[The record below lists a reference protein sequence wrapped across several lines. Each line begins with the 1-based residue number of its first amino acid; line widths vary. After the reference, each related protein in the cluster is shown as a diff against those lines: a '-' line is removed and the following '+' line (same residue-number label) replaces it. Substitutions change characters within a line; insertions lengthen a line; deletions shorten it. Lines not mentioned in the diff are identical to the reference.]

1 MYISME
7 QHIHLPCPSDND
19 LYSVTSVWYLVSF
32 CSWHDSTSSTGAG
45 AVFQGGLF
53 GVAGMFPEKYMT
65 AVVAGQA
72 LGGVF
77 ASGARIVSLSV
88 GAQDAN
94 AAFIYFMIAVIVMI
108 LTLLAYLY
116 MSKTVSTII
125 FYSLW
130 K

>member
-1 MYISME
+1 MIYIVF
-7 QHIHLPCPSDND
+7 HCLHDTWCPF
-19 LYSVTSVWYLVSF
+19 VHATVP
-32 CSWHDSTSSTGAG
+32 HPSSTGAG

-94 AAFIYFMIAVIVMI
+94 SAFIYFMIAVIVMI
-108 LTLLAYLY
+108 FTLLAYLY
-116 MSKTVSTII
+116 MSKTVSAII
-125 FYSLW
+125 FLFFVKMVSAV
-130 K
+130 